1 MDLGAILVIFSVLLL
16 VAIFVSRP
24 FFVQEASVAG
34 DRRETDDR
42 ERERS
47 ELLAGYERSIAAL
60 QELDF
65 DNSMGKIP
73 ADEYP
78 EQRAALLTAGADALG
93 RLDALRAE
101 APAQSVEARLEA
113 AIAARRADTTRVQVG
128 GEAAS
133 YQFASDQGDSLEEM
147 IANRRQ
153 GRVEKSG
160 GFCPR
165 CGKPVQKSDLFCP
178 RCGATLTN

>member
-1 MDLGAILVIFSVLLL
+1 MDLGAILVIFSVLML

-24 FFVQEASVAG
+24 FFVQEAAVPGNS
-34 DRRETDDR
+34 RETDER

-65 DNSMGKIP
+65 DYSMGKIP
-73 ADEYP
+73 AEEYP
-78 EQRAALLTAGADALG
+78 EQRAVLLTAGADALG

-101 APAQSVEARLEA
+101 TPAQSVEARLEA
-113 AIAARRADTTRVQVG
+113 AIAARRADTTRVPAG
-128 GEAAS
+128 GAAPYS
-133 YQFASDQGDSLEEM
+133 LNAGQGDALEEL

-160 GFCPR
+160 GFCPH
-165 CGKPVQKSDLFCP
+165 CGKPVQKSDHFCP

>member
-1 MDLGAILVIFSVLLL
+1 MDLGALLVIFSVLVL

-24 FFVQEASVAG
+24 FFVPETGVSDDA
-34 DRRETDDR
+34 RETDER

-47 ELLAGYERSIAAL
+47 ELLARYERSIAAL

-73 ADEYP
+73 AEEYP

-101 APAQSVEARLEA
+101 TPAQSVEARLEA
-113 AIAARRADTTRVQVG
+113 AIAARRADQVRAPA
-128 GEAAS
+128 GEAAA
-133 YQFASDQGDSLEEM
+133 FEMRAGEGDTLEEM

-153 GRVEKSG
+153 GRAEKSG

-165 CGKPVQKSDLFCP
+165 CGKPVQKSDHFCP